1 MEEYYECRHSFH
13 LEKTKAPRCYLQYKS
28 LFGPEQEIP
37 LILVNDDGNIF
48 EFFTKTKFISEKN
61 GYYWCFKLP
70 NSTLSYGLNS
80 SCANYSTKILPADAL
95 KKLEPFMKKPSK
107 CIGQINS
114 YFDWFKNE
122 FIQKQQEIE
131 RTNKANPEA
140 QSILSKFWKNH

>member
-61 GYYWCFKLP
+61 GYFKP
-70 NSTLSYGLNS
+70 KRFAQN
-80 SCANYSTKILPADAL
+80 AQKISRLDA
-95 KKLEPFMKKPSK
+95 KLHQD
-107 CIGQINS
+107 G
-114 YFDWFKNE
+114 W
-122 FIQKQQEIE
+122 QK
-131 RTNKANPEA
+131 
-140 QSILSKFWKNH
+140 S